1 MSLFKDVEF
10 MGDLDLQA
18 PLGPEV
24 APKGD
29 YDCKVLEAM
38 EHVSKAGNTSFKVV
52 FQVAD
57 GKFKDVTEYFNL
69 WSDKEDYK
77 NIATQRW
84 TKLLKAIG
92 FKEQIEKEDELI
104 GKKVQIALDKVEED
118 WLDQEGQKRTS
129 YRNKILTFKQLE
141 NLASSD
147 ADKNPPPPF

>member
-92 FKEQIEKEDELI
+92 LRSRSKRKMNLLV
-104 GKKVQIALDKVEED
+104 KKFRL
-118 WLDQEGQKRTS
+118 L
-129 YRNKILTFKQLE
+129 
-141 NLASSD
+141 
-147 ADKNPPPPF
+147 